1 MRIALAALAAACLIA
16 GAANAQTPAP
26 PAPPLVDW
34 DKIEIKAT
42 DLGNNTYMLTGQGG
56 NITVAVGS
64 DGIIM
69 VDGQFAPLSDK
80 IKAAIKAIS
89 PLPVK
94 YLINTHYHGDHTG
107 GNENFAK
114 DGVTIVAHD
123 NIRVRLAAGTIQGL
137 TGNKVAPRP
146 AEALPKQTYFGGS
159 MAVETGG
166 RKAQLTHIA
175 NAHTDGDS
183 WIYFADA
190 NVLATGDTFN
200 NLKRYQN
207 IDFANGGDVRG
218 MIRALDTYIKASN
231 DQTKIVPGHG
241 ALATKAD
248 LVTFR
253 EMLVTSHDRIKKLFD
268 EGKSEA
274 EVLAAK
280 PLADL
285 DATWGEQPVARGGAH
300 AQRLQLVQAI
310 VGGRAIVRGS
320 PHARRAAVRRCARRT
335 VSARSAAATRAR
347 RRSRYWPSC
356 RSASRCASG
365 PRPPRSAAA
374 APRPATV
381 NTMQQDHA
389 DGRMPIDQQQRAADE
404 LDGLT
409 DPERQLRKRRLELG
423 RRLM

>member
-1 MRIALAALAAACLIA
+1 MRMALTAVAACVIA
-16 GAANAQTPAP
+16 GAAAAQTPAP
-26 PAPPLVDW
+26 PAPPMIDW
-34 DKIEIKAT
+34 AKIEIKAT
-42 DLGNNTYMLTGQGG
+42 DLGSNTYMLTGQGG
-56 NITVAVGS
+56 NITIAVGT

-89 PLPVK
+89 PLPVQ

-159 MAVETGG
+159 MVVETGG
-166 RKAQLTHIA
+166 RKVQLTHIS
-175 NAHTDGDS
+175 NAHTDGDT
-183 WIYFADA
+183 WIYLADA

-218 MIRALDTYIKASN
+218 MIRSLETYIKASN
-231 DQTKIVPGHG
+231 ETTKIVPGHG
-241 ALATKAD
+241 PLATKAD
-248 LVTFR
+248 LAIFR

-268 EGKSEA
+268 EGKSEQ
-274 EVLAAK
+274 EVIALK

-285 DATWGEQPVARGGAH
+285 AATWSNNPAH
-300 AQRLQLVQAI
+300 ATGHTRNVYNSFKRL
-310 VGGRAIVRGS
+310 
-320 PHARRAAVRRCARRT
+320 
-335 VSARSAAATRAR
+335 
-347 RRSRYWPSC
+347 
-356 RSASRCASG
+356 
-365 PRPPRSAAA
+365 
-374 APRPATV
+374 
-381 NTMQQDHA
+381 
-389 DGRMPIDQQQRAADE
+389 
-404 LDGLT
+404 
-409 DPERQLRKRRLELG
+409 
-423 RRLM
+423 

>member
-1 MRIALAALAAACLIA
+1 MRIALAAVAACVIVGAAA
-16 GAANAQTPAP
+16 AQTPAP
-26 PAPPLVDW
+26 PAPPMIDW
-34 DKIEIKAT
+34 ARIEIKAI
-42 DLGNNTYMLTGQGG
+42 DLGSNTYMLTGQGG
-56 NITVAVGS
+56 NITVAVGT

-137 TGNKVAPRP
+137 TGNRVAPRP

-159 MAVETGG
+159 MVVDTGG
-166 RKAQLTHIA
+166 RKAQLTHIS
-175 NAHTDGDS
+175 NAHTDGDT

-231 DQTKIVPGHG
+231 ETTKIVPGHG
-241 ALATKAD
+241 PLATKAD
-248 LVTFR
+248 LATFR

-285 DATWGEQPVARGGAH
+285 DATWGNNPAH
-300 AQRLQLVQAI
+300 AEGHTRNVYNSFKRL
-310 VGGRAIVRGS
+310 
-320 PHARRAAVRRCARRT
+320 
-335 VSARSAAATRAR
+335 
-347 RRSRYWPSC
+347 
-356 RSASRCASG
+356 
-365 PRPPRSAAA
+365 
-374 APRPATV
+374 
-381 NTMQQDHA
+381 
-389 DGRMPIDQQQRAADE
+389 
-404 LDGLT
+404 
-409 DPERQLRKRRLELG
+409 
-423 RRLM
+423 